1 MMLFKCK
8 ECSEE
13 FASSKS
19 LHAHIKKHNLIL
31 GDYYVKHFQRK
42 NKLTGDLLQFKNY
55 EDYFERDFSNYSQMI
70 KWCETAV
77 EKEVKDYAIDCLK
90 KRIEKKQL
98 NYAPNTIEL
107 FTADLPSMSI
117 YKRLFGSYSKACEIC
132 NSQPMFKSTLSKE
145 FDNDYRDC
153 KIYIDTREQK
163 PLSFKNSEKLKLDV
177 GDYAVSGDN
186 YDYTYVDRKSF
197 ADFCSTMTVGEKRF
211 IRELQRCRDLGCY
224 LFIVIECDLY
234 KMSKLNAFSPKR
246 YNLKYVLHN
255 MKEMQHAYRDC
266 CQFVFSGNRG
276 NSQMLIPK
284 LLMCGK
290 KLWDTDMQ
298 YFLDNGCMN
307 YYERSQ
313 K

>member
-1 MMLFKCK
+1 MSFKCK

-13 FASSKS
+13 FTSSKS

-70 KWCETAV
+70 KWCETAP
-77 EKEVKDYAIDCLK
+77 ETEVKDYAIDCLK
-90 KRIEKKQL
+90 KRIEKKH
-98 NYAPNTIEL
+98 APNTIEL
-107 FTADLPSMSI
+107 FTADLPSMRI

-132 NSQPMFKSTLSKE
+132 NTKPMFQSSLSKE
-145 FDNDYRDC
+145 FDNDYRNS
-153 KIYIDTREQK
+153 KIYVDTREQQ
-163 PLSFKNSEKLKLDV
+163 PLSFQNSEKLKLDV
-177 GDYAVSGDN
+177 GDYAVNGDD

-197 ADFCSTMTVGEKRF
+197 SDFCGTMTVGEKRF

-234 KMSKLNAFSPKR
+234 NMSKINAFSPKR
-246 YNLKYVLHN
+246 YNLKYVFHN
-255 MKEMQHAYRDC
+255 MKEMQHEYRDC
-266 CQFVFSGNRG
+266 CQFVFSGNRSS
-276 NSQMLIPK
+276 SQILIPK

-298 YFLDNGCMN
+298 YFLDSGCMN
-307 YYERSQ
+307 YYERS
-313 K
+313 KK